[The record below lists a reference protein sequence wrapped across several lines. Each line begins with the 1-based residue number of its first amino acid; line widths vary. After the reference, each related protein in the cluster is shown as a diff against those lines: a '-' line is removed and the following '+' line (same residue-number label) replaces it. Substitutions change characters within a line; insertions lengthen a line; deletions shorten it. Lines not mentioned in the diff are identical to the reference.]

1 MKTLFIIPALSRL
14 WGGTTVAVLNSFYAL
29 RAQGADIELWSTRRD
44 DDVISD
50 DVLSDPKIRFFD
62 SYTSWRYSPA
72 LMHALRRDIR
82 DFDIVHI
89 HGMWLYPHLM
99 AAKLAKKMGVPY
111 IISPHGMIEAD
122 ALARKGLKK
131 RVYWTLLEK
140 TNFQNASAIHA
151 ITENEAAQTAAL
163 APSKQTFIIPNG
175 IETLPHNPKAAFP
188 KEPTILFVGR
198 LHPIKGLD
206 RLIRA
211 VALLNARLIVAGDG
225 DVEYKKYI
233 YDLTN
238 ELGVNDKV
246 EFLGFVGKE
255 QKRNL
260 YAEASFICV
269 PSHSEVLSL
278 VALEAI
284 SCGLPVVISKA
295 CYFDDIKTH
304 GAGMV
309 IEDNDPSTIKDG
321 IERMLLSDLEAMS
334 QNAFELSQK
343 YSLSSMA
350 DKMLSEYGKIS
361 RLQRNK

>member
-1 MKTLFIIPALSRL
+1 M
-14 WGGTTVAVLNSFYAL
+14 AVLNSFYAL

-211 VALLNARLIVAGDG
+211 VALLDARLIVAGDG

-233 YDLTN
+233 YDLAD
-238 ELGVNDKV
+238 ELGLNDKV

-255 QKRNL
+255 QKRDL
-260 YAEASFICV
+260 YARASFICV

-284 SCGLPVVISKA
+284 AHGLPVLISKA
-295 CYFDDIKTH
+295 CHFDDINAH

-309 IEDNDPSTIKDG
+309 IEDNEPLTIKDG
-321 IERMLLSDLEAMS
+321 IERMLSSDLEAMS

-343 YSLSSMA
+343 YALDTVASTL
-350 DKMLSEYGKIS
+350 LLEYEKTL
-361 RLQRNK
+361 RKR